1 MFENS
6 YDVLTTYEV
15 MDYLN
20 IGKNSLYKLL
30 NSGKL
35 KGFRIGKTWKIPRK
49 ALEKYIDENIWK
61 LRKNRDWQSSVSIFY
76 ILFIL

>member
-49 ALEKYIDENIWK
+49 AIEKYIDENIC
-61 LRKNRDWQSSVSIFY
+61 NS
-76 ILFIL
+76 FIKSC

>member
-1 MFENS
+1 MFESS

-35 KGFRIGKTWKIPRK
+35 KGFRIGKTRKIPGK
-49 ALEKYIDENIWK
+49 AIEKYIDE
-61 LRKNRDWQSSVSIFY
+61 
-76 ILFIL
+76 

>member
-30 NSGKL
+30 NTGKL

-49 ALEKYIDENIWK
+49 SLEKYIDENIK
-61 LRKNRDWQSSVSIFY
+61 ISP
-76 ILFIL
+76 